1 MSTRITIPENLTAS
15 QVLNA
20 KVTIVQLAN
29 NMSTT
34 PKDFKSMVNFLHN
47 YVFEDIEN
55 CYIEL
60 LPPENDNSSG
70 DSQIQCLNE

>member
-1 MSTRITIPENLTAS
+1 MSTRINIPENLTAS
-15 QVLNA
+15 QALNT

-47 YVFEDIEN
+47 YV
-55 CYIEL
+55 
-60 LPPENDNSSG
+60 S
-70 DSQIQCLNE
+70 